1 MIDWCGARKQNVKL
15 DPKKIQFKLKRVV
28 YSGTF
33 VGEDWICPDRAK
45 DKAMVELPQL
55 ASKEDVRRLMGT
67 VASF

>member
-33 VGEDWICPDRAK
+33 VGEDWIYPDRAK